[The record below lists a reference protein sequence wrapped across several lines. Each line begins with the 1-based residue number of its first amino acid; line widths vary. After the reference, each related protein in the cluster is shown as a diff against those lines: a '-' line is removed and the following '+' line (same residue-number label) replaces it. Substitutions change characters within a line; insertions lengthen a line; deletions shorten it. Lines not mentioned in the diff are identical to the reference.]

1 MNSRFSDAALAYWAK
16 VYPGNN
22 LRIPTIST
30 YDAALAA
37 FDAGCAHALATV
49 TPRTISTAAEL
60 AALPVGQK
68 VEDCDG
74 DGYTKNKNGE
84 WECYSVDHR
93 RVWISGT
100 LAMYAP
106 LTLLVPATA
115 APEPVRLTDP
125 DDPRWKDGAKVRGE
139 FSDGSAIEGAVDGK
153 RVLYAQIQP
162 SLGTFYWERAMF
174 DVIYL
179 ITEAPAAEDP
189 RVEVLAAALHDRG
202 GCEDE
207 WPTCAISTLEHYRN
221 AARNLLPILD
231 GARADQ

>member
-49 TPRTISTAAEL
+49 TPRTISTESEL
-60 AALPVGQK
+60 DALPVGQK

-74 DGYTKNKNGE
+74 DGYAKNKNGE

-93 RVWISGT
+93 RVWISEA

-115 APEPVRLTDP
+115 APEPVRLTA

-139 FSDGSAIEGAVDGK
+139 FADGSAVEGAVDGK